1 MNDAQKAEYY
11 EQEVNALFDTIAIS
25 VLPERRTC
33 CDVFPEGYKDITPQE
48 GPDGP
53 DYLKVLRLLLVI
65 DCDLSTPWLYLSFC
79 ALHTG
84 NSHSLL
90 SLIGTG
96 L

>member
-48 GPDGP
+48 GPEGP
-53 DYLKVLRLLLVI
+53 DYLKVPCLAAPSAAASPCFITTV
-65 DCDLSTPWLYLSFC
+65 
-79 ALHTG
+79 
-84 NSHSLL
+84 
-90 SLIGTG
+90 
-96 L
+96 

>member
-1 MNDAQKAEYY
+1 MSDAQKAEYY

-53 DYLKVLRLLLVI
+53 NYLKVPCLAA
-65 DCDLSTPWLYLSFC
+65 SC
-79 ALHTG
+79 AAASPCFIT
-84 NSHSLL
+84 
-90 SLIGTG
+90 TV
-96 L
+96 